1 MLFRLP
7 FPGQASVQDEFTKLT
22 RTSANLHFGDC
33 TQNANRGSTER
44 ILQMLEPKRFDAERK
59 KYSRLLSQIIVQA
72 DLPIVALVKTLDDPQ
87 AGWLHI
93 FAARRGNTLK
103 NRFKVWQPFRQ
114 WLEWHRGYQ
123 YPRGVKDAID
133 YMQHRVSEGC
143 GRSVPQ
149 ALHTALAVIEQIGR
163 VPDGARI
170 SDDPLL
176 EGPCEVLECRVG

>member
-1 MLFRLP
+1 
-7 FPGQASVQDEFTKLT
+7 
-22 RTSANLHFGDC
+22 
-33 TQNANRGSTER
+33 
-44 ILQMLEPKRFDAERK
+44 MLEPNVSMQREK

-133 YMQHRVSEGC
+133 YMQHRVSEGLWEV
-143 GRSVPQ
+143 S
-149 ALHTALAVIEQIGR
+149 AA
-163 VPDGARI
+163 GASHSTGGDRA
-170 SDDPLL
+170 DW
-176 EGPCEVLECRVG
+176 EGPRWGPHLR